1 MNTLVMIRMLMT
13 AVASLVLSF
22 NVHAGGEMKKVCRM
36 EKDKTGKEKE
46 VCRDVKVHRK
56 LEGKSVPGQK

>member
-1 MNTLVMIRMLMT
+1 MNTLLLIRMLVT
-13 AVASLVLSF
+13 AVASLVLAV

-36 EKDKTGKEKE
+36 EKDKAGKEKE
-46 VCRDVKVHRK
+46 VCRDVKVHKK